1 MQCSCLFIKYHKR
14 GQGINTDEVGEAGF
28 VFVSRTTIVG
38 LEPLGRRGGEIIRII
53 KTDNFCIAPFSGLHK
68 LTALKLKMRGR
79 G

>member
-1 MQCSCLFIKYHKR
+1 M
-14 GQGINTDEVGEAGF
+14 
-28 VFVSRTTIVG
+28 FVSRTTIVG